1 LKKNIIVTGA
11 SRGLGLGICERLFNE
26 KYRIIGIGRTDPDE
40 FKSPVLD
47 VNKDNFFY
55 KQFDLNNLP
64 KIHNLLS
71 EIINEYGPIYGLVNN
86 AAIGI
91 DGVLATMHHK
101 DISQLLKTNLEV
113 PILMAK
119 FACRSMLLNGQGR
132 IVNISS
138 IISKS
143 GFNGLSVYAATK
155 AGLNGFTKSLARELG
170 RYSITV
176 NTVEPGFMSTQMTTN
191 IASTKL
197 ESIKRRAPLGLV
209 EPNDVAGAVAYLLSP
224 DGSMITGT
232 TITVDGG
239 STS

>member
-1 LKKNIIVTGA
+1 
-11 SRGLGLGICERLFNE
+11 
-26 KYRIIGIGRTDPDE
+26 
-40 FKSPVLD
+40 
-47 VNKDNFFY
+47 
-55 KQFDLNNLP
+55 
-64 KIHNLLS
+64 
-71 EIINEYGPIYGLVNN
+71 
-86 AAIGI
+86 
-91 DGVLATMHHK
+91 
-101 DISQLLKTNLEV
+101 
-113 PILMAK
+113 
-119 FACRSMLLNGQGR
+119 MLLNGQGR